1 MTMADRIGLMHDGVV
16 EQIGSPL
23 DLYDTPANL
32 FVAGFIGSPA
42 INLIRGVLRRDSGR
56 CWVATEAG
64 IDLPLGEAPAGRDG
78 QDGVYGLRPEH
89 LVPVIGSA
97 HVWVP
102 VTNEHVVC
110 LLLREKNNQHN

>member
-56 CWVATEAG
+56 SWVATEAG
-64 IDLPLGEAPAGRDG
+64 IDLPLGAAPAGRDG
-78 QDGVYGLRPEH
+78 QDVVYGIRPEH
-89 LVPVIGSA
+89 PVPVGDGA
-97 HVWVP
+97 VLPRAVP
-102 VTNEHVVC
+102 GVEPTRPSP
-110 LLLREKNNQHN
+110 LL